1 MPLRESIQTLH
12 PLCDGAVRLQKLL
25 PSRRALRKNTKK
37 IIVLRPT
44 ESARLKRDSVKME
57 RAFSKISLVNTRL
70 GHNLIRKINIRG
82 HINKSL
88 MFTWLQYISIHF
100 LL

>member
-1 MPLRESIQTLH
+1 M
-12 PLCDGAVRLQKLL
+12 

-37 IIVLRPT
+37 IIVLKPT

-70 GHNLIRKINIRG
+70 GHNLTRKINIRG

-88 MFTWLQYISIHF
+88 MFTWFTIYQYSF
-100 LL
+100 LASGSFGSYV